1 MSTLT
6 PELRAEIAQHL
17 REMTS
22 REGMIIR
29 DMERGLTVEQ
39 IASSE
44 RTSLNN
50 ARSYVRG
57 TEAMLRGELPT
68 APSMTLKASRGYRYL
83 LGGDVSPALRSFA
96 RLDSTRPT
104 PTTSYARVGQL
115 LFVGVVSVRAFSASC
130 PLNSSRTGHRVPST
144 SVRRSR
150 RQGPLPNRRPRSHR
164 ISRRRSP

>member
-68 APSMTLKASRGYRYL
+68 APSMTLKASRATATCWGATCRL
-83 LGGDVSPALRSFA
+83 RFAASP
-96 RLDSTRPT
+96 DSIRPD
-104 PTTSYARVGQL
+104 L
-115 LFVGVVSVRAFSASC
+115 
-130 PLNSSRTGHRVPST
+130 H
-144 SVRRSR
+144 
-150 RQGPLPNRRPRSHR
+150 
-164 ISRRRSP
+164 RRRATREWGSFCS